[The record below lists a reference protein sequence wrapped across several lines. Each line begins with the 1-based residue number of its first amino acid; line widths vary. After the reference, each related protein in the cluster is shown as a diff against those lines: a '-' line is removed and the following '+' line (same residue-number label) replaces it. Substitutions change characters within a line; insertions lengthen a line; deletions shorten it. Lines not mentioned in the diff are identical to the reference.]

1 MHSGISNPSRAVVVS
16 EKDESKSEFSDVL
29 FTACSDEQ
37 LERAAGE
44 LLYAGTGTGKACTC
58 PDC

>member
-1 MHSGISNPSRAVVVS
+1 VS